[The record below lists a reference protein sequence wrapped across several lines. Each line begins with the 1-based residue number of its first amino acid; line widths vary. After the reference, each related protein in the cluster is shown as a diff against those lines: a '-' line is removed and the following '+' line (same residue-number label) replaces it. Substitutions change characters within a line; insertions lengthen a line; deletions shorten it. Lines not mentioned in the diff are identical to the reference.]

1 MSGNHYSKYISEKS
15 EELTFRDYLALDR
28 TLLANERSFLAYL
41 RTSITVFIAAISL
54 IKFFDEPYLLN
65 WIRICEQE
73 INF

>member
-1 MSGNHYSKYISEKS
+1 MQSKKEDKNFQGLYYKAHQE
-15 EELTFRDYLALDR
+15 
-28 TLLANERSFLAYL
+28 
-41 RTSITVFIAAISL
+41 